1 MCSLG
6 LWWQEIAVRTEKLLE
21 QKVNGVEPVRTFA
34 CFHTGSLTPHSAVSL
49 ALAEF
54 DIWYNESFI
63 IPDDVQVA
71 LKLGSSIR
79 PGMVPVNRIVCLVS
93 STRVRG
99 CG

>member
-1 MCSLG
+1 MCFLG

-21 QKVNGVEPVRTFA
+21 QKVNGIEPVRTFA
-34 CFHTGSLTPHSAVSL
+34 CFHTVFLTPHSAVSL
-49 ALAEF
+49 ILAEF

-79 PGMVPVNRIVCLVS
+79 PGMVPINRIVCLVS
-93 STRVRG
+93 STRV
-99 CG
+99 

>member
-1 MCSLG
+1 MCFLG
-6 LWWQEIAVRTEKLLE
+6 LWWQEIVLRAEKLLE
-21 QKVNGVEPVRTFA
+21 QRANGDEPVRTFDR
-34 CFHTGSLTPHSAVSL
+34 FHTGSLSPHGAASL
-49 ALAEF
+49 TLAEF

-79 PGMVPVNRIVCLVS
+79 PGMVPISRIVCLVS